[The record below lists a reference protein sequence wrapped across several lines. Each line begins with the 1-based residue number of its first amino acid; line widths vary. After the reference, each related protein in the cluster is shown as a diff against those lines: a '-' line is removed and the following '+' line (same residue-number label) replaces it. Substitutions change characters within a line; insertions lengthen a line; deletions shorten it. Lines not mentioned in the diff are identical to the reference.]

1 LLQQCY
7 KITPEVFECWMRI
20 LKAVPNSVLWLLRFP
35 PLAERNL
42 IAEAERRGV
51 RGARLHFT
59 DVAPKAEHLK
69 RGFLADL
76 FLDTWAYSA
85 HTTGCDILWSGTP
98 MVSLAGRT
106 MAQRVGAS
114 LLVAAGVPDLVTTDA
129 AEYEELAVTLANDV
143 DKLWQ
148 LRRKLE
154 EGRDCCALF
163 DTARWVRGFEKGLD
177 KVWERHAEGL
187 ERDHV
192 TVEEE

>member
-1 LLQQCY
+1 MNGQPVAASRRSY
-7 KITPEVFECWMRI
+7 ADPVASR
-20 LKAVPNSVLWLLRFP
+20 P
-35 PLAERNL
+35 P
-42 IAEAERRGV
+42 
-51 RGARLHFT
+51 
-59 DVAPKAEHLK
+59 
-69 RGFLADL
+69 
-76 FLDTWAYSA
+76 
-85 HTTGCDILWSGTP
+85 
-98 MVSLAGRT
+98 
-106 MAQRVGAS
+106 
-114 LLVAAGVPDLVTTDA
+114 LVAAGVQDLVTTDA

-154 EGRDCCALF
+154 EGRDSCALF